1 MNSGEQIDMR
11 RSKGRWVCSKRDVWS
26 LDNTLSPIILAGL
39 LKFKEELLK
48 SEYSGVP
55 AGFCTGDEVTDECV
69 AAWHKTIDNMILA
82 FDDSQVPDIRDYD
95 FKINLERIPTDKEGC
110 KRFVTS
116 CANEVERERYYNDCR
131 EHEEKCKQGREMFAK
146 YYQSLW
152 L

>member
-1 MNSGEQIDMR
+1 MR

-26 LDNTLSPIILAGL
+26 LDNTLNPIILAGL

-55 AGFCTGDEVTDECV
+55 ADFCTGDEVTDECV
-69 AAWHKTIDNMILA
+69 AVWHKTIDNMILA
-82 FDDSQVPDIRDYD
+82 FDDSQIPDIRDYD
-95 FKINLERIPTDKEGC
+95 FKINLERIPTDREGYTQ
-110 KRFVTS
+110 VITS
-116 CANEVERERYYNDCR
+116 CTNEIEQQRYYKDCR
-131 EHEEKCKQGREMFAK
+131 EHEEKCKQGRELFSR